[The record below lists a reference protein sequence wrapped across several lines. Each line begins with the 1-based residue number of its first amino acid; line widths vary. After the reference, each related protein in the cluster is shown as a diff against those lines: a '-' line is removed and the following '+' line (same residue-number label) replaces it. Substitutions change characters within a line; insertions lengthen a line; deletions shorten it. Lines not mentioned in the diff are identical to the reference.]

1 MLIWHSSRP
10 KFSPKTLYN
19 NFENRV
25 QKYVDISSKT
35 ISLQCSWLQK
45 PYDEYFPEQKI
56 IPPQLIIKCFRKSL
70 IRKIIIYASPLMAIY
85 LLNFPNLT
93 ETLCFNEVAL
103 CLLLTN
109 YLFIFYRIFYV
120 SIDMF

>member
-1 MLIWHSSRP
+1 MQKIHYSRLEN
-10 KFSPKTLYN
+10 SHKTLCN
-19 NFENRV
+19 KCENGGT
-25 QKYVDISSKT
+25 KHVDIYSRI

-56 IPPQLIIKCFRKSL
+56 ILPQLIIKCFRKSL